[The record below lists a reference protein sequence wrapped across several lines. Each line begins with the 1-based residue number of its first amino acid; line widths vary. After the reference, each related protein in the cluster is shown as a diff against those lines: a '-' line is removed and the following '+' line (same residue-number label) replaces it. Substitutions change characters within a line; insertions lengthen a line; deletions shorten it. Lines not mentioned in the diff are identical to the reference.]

1 MNVITR
7 LAQPDCWTAK
17 KKIDFYSNLRDRNNE
32 IRPRWLNTYL
42 DIDRNKK
49 PRIRTTLLE
58 MSDSCCAYCGRK
70 IKLEEMDVEHFLPK
84 EAFPYLA
91 YCWENYLASCKPCNQ
106 YIKRDFVP
114 ESFKKRLLKD
124 INIDKFIPKNAVQ
137 ETLKANLSTQL
148 ADYEYFDK
156 SVILE
161 NCQDRI
167 IDPSF
172 DNPNEHL
179 KFDVLSGYEGLTDI
193 GKITK
198 SLFFEE
204 NFADDLANI
213 SKSIFDLINGGHAAP
228 WEYIQEHFISRFGYE
243 FYYRAYYAYW
253 KPFFNKEINKPNG

>member
-17 KKIDFYSNLRDRNNE
+17 KKVDFYSNLRDRNNE
-32 IRPRWLNTYL
+32 IRPRWLNTCL
-42 DIDRNKK
+42 DENDKS
-49 PRIRTTLLE
+49 RIRTTLLE
-58 MSDSCCAYCGRK
+58 MSDGCCAYCGRK

-114 ESFKKRLLKD
+114 QSLKNRLLKD
-124 INIDKFIPKNAVQ
+124 TDIDNFIPRNVVQ
-137 ETLKANLSTQL
+137 ENFKNSLLLQIT
-148 ADYEYFDK
+148 DYENFIK
-156 SVILE
+156 SVIFE

-172 DNPNEHL
+172 DSPSEHL
-179 KFDVLSGYEGLTDI
+179 VFDVLSGYEGLTNI

-204 NFADDLANI
+204 SFAKELAKI
-213 SKSIFDLINGGHAAP
+213 SKSIFDLINGGHATP
-228 WEYIQEHFISRFGYE
+228 WEFIEEHFISRFGHD
-243 FYYRAYYAYW
+243 FYYRAYYEYW
-253 KPFFNKEINKPNG
+253 NSILNE